1 MVKQRARALRFY
13 KAPHP
18 PFFPHT
24 ASALLSPHRTRPSFP
39 TPVLFYHEQ
48 GLLLHDPALSMGS
61 NLQLTKG
68 CPTVSYVS
76 DEYDRAGVR
85 CGRTLHAGALA

>member
-1 MVKQRARALRFY
+1 
-13 KAPHP
+13 
-18 PFFPHT
+18 
-24 ASALLSPHRTRPSFP
+24 
-39 TPVLFYHEQ
+39 
-48 GLLLHDPALSMGS
+48 MGS